1 VDKRALLI
9 RFSSLGDVV
18 LTSCLFEPL
27 IKRGYKPYLLTHP
40 PYGELFLE
48 DPRVEVIQIRKDELF
63 NRLDLLRGFDLYLD
77 LHKNLKTF
85 ILRLLLRGNWKSYKK
100 ESLRRRLALR
110 FPIFRKPYSVVSAY
124 LKAIGE
130 EGYRPSLFI
139 SEERLEL
146 LKKNYGEGFVAL
158 GPGARYKKKRYPFFR
173 ELALRLEREGFK
185 VVLVG
190 SPGECEGF
198 ERTNAQ
204 NLCGKLS
211 LLDTA
216 GIIKLAKVFVGN
228 DSRLLHVA
236 RAVGTKA
243 VQIYG
248 ATHPTLGFSLL
259 PEEGKVIIKNL
270 PCQPCTLHGK
280 GECKY
285 RTYECLQIPPEEVLK
300 EVKALAFQGD

>member
-40 PYGELFLE
+40 PYGEPFLE

-77 LHKNLKTF
+77 LHKNLKTLV
-85 ILRLLLRGNWKSYKK
+85 LRLLLRGSWKSYPK

-130 EGYRPSLFI
+130 EGYRPSLLI

-146 LKKNYGEGFVAL
+146 LKK
-158 GPGARYKKKRYPFFR
+158 
-173 ELALRLEREGFK
+173 
-185 VVLVG
+185 
-190 SPGECEGF
+190 
-198 ERTNAQ
+198 T
-204 NLCGKLS
+204 
-211 LLDTA
+211 T
-216 GIIKLAKVFVGN
+216 
-228 DSRLLHVA
+228 A
-236 RAVGTKA
+236 RALWHLVR
-243 VQIYG
+243 VQGIRKRDI
-248 ATHPTLGFSLL
+248 LFLES
-259 PEEGKVIIKNL
+259 
-270 PCQPCTLHGK
+270 
-280 GECKY
+280 
-285 RTYECLQIPPEEVLK
+285 
-300 EVKALAFQGD
+300 